1 MNQIYHIEKG
11 YRKVTIWMALEQRR
25 ISVITITPDKD
36 QKTRRARYDAI
47 ADGLK
52 NEGITPPKFEEKDA
66 A

>member
-11 YRKVTIWMALEQRR
+11 YRKVTIWQALEQRR
-25 ISVITITPDKD
+25 ISVVTIVPDSD

-52 NEGITPPKFEEKDA
+52 GEGIAPPGYMEKDLV
-66 A
+66 